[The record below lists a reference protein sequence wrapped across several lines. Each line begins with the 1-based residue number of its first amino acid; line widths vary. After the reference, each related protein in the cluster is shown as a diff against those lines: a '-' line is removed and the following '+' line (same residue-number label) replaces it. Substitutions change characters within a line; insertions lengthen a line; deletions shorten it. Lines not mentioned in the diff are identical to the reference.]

1 MQDPA
6 TYIGD
11 WPSMP
16 VWSEDGHTLYF
27 EWNPYGEFPS
37 DSLFKVT
44 LDDFTP
50 RQVSR
55 QERLHRGP
63 TFTGWQ
69 HGEPIYNADFSHKVY
84 VERGDIFLYE
94 HKTAT
99 STRLTQTRDVEA
111 SPRLSRA
118 GDAIIFERND
128 NLHKLFLDSGALVE
142 LTDLREGATPDD
154 PSPDLQDRFLEDQQ
168 SELFE
173 VIRQDLE
180 EEDLETIAREK
191 DEDFLDLPPT
201 WYLKSRSVSQLQI
214 DPTERFVTFVTSSS
228 FESTKRT
235 KPWTG

>member
-63 TFTGWQ
+63 
-69 HGEPIYNADFSHKVY
+69 H
-84 VERGDIFLYE
+84 L
-94 HKTAT
+94 
-99 STRLTQTRDVEA
+99 
-111 SPRLSRA
+111 RA
-118 GDAIIFERND
+118 GNMESLSIMLI
-128 NLHKLFLDSGALVE
+128 LVIKSM
-142 LTDLREGATPDD
+142 LSEGIY
-154 PSPDLQDRFLEDQQ
+154 SCMN
-168 SELFE
+168 
-173 VIRQDLE
+173 
-180 EEDLETIAREK
+180 
-191 DEDFLDLPPT
+191 
-201 WYLKSRSVSQLQI
+201 
-214 DPTERFVTFVTSSS
+214 
-228 FESTKRT
+228 T
-235 KPWTG
+235 KPLPQRV